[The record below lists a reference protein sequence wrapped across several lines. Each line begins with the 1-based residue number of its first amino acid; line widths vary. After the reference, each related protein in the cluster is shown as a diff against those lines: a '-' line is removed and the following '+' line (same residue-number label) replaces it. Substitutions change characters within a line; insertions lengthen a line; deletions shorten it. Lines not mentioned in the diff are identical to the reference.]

1 MAFAA
6 LSHLSL
12 IVLAI
17 YGFSFTGWTGAVYQI
32 LNHGV
37 VDAALFLLL
46 GALEVRYA
54 TSEIG
59 AYGGVAARLPRT
71 ATFFVIASLAMIGLP
86 MLGGFVG
93 EFMILSSTFT
103 GVSKGW
109 AIAAALGVIL
119 GAAYMLSLVQR
130 IFYGPESAMTASKP
144 ANDVHFGEL
153 AVLAPL
159 AVLMLVMGL
168 APSFWTNSIQSGV
181 HPPPL
186 NGTTPMPMSICRSVA
201 RGGAAVTP
209 VPDIYRILPEV
220 ILTVTGVAIMLL
232 EASMRPGWP
241 RRPLGWVAAIGTTLA
256 LWASLWQLSL
266 PVGTGFFG
274 TVETSPF
281 TVFFHVLICGIVL
294 VALLLSLDTLPED
307 SHHQGEFYALVV
319 FGAVGMCLL
328 TGAVELLLVFI
339 ALEISS
345 IATYILAGYRK
356 ETGRGPEAAIK
367 YFLLGSFAT
376 GFLLYGIALI
386 FGATGTTQV
395 YEIARLAPT
404 AENHSLVLAALGL
417 MLVGILFKVSA
428 APFHVWTP
436 DVYEGAP
443 SPVVALLSTA
453 PKAAAFALLLRV
465 VYEMF
470 PSLHSL
476 WAPLLWIV
484 AVLSMTL
491 GNLAALRQQNV
502 KRMLAYSSI
511 AHAGYLLAAFAGL
524 GTSGI
529 AAASFYT
536 AAYAAMNVGIFAVV
550 TLVSGYDEKLPL
562 IDDFRGLIY
571 RAPLLGSLLLFF
583 LVSLVGIPFTGGFFG
598 KFYSFSAAVNGG
610 AVALAIIGLLNS
622 GLAAGY
628 YLHLALVSVQ
638 REPSAERQGAAAPQ
652 VGVAVGA
659 ALLLAVVATLVL
671 GIVPG
676 EVLRAAQSGA
686 HTLQAPPVDNTP
698 SGDAVQP

>member
-1 MAFAA
+1 M
-6 LSHLSL
+6 
-12 IVLAI
+12 
-17 YGFSFTGWTGAVYQI
+17 
-32 LNHGV
+32 
-37 VDAALFLLL
+37 
-46 GALEVRYA
+46 
-54 TSEIG
+54 
-59 AYGGVAARLPRT
+59 
-71 ATFFVIASLAMIGLP
+71 
-86 MLGGFVG
+86 
-93 EFMILSSTFT
+93 
-103 GVSKGW
+103 
-109 AIAAALGVIL
+109 
-119 GAAYMLSLVQR
+119 
-130 IFYGPESAMTASKP
+130 
-144 ANDVHFGEL
+144 
-153 AVLAPL
+153 
-159 AVLMLVMGL
+159 
-168 APSFWTNSIQSGV
+168 NS
-181 HPPPL
+181 
-186 NGTTPMPMSICRSVA
+186 
-201 RGGAAVTP
+201 
-209 VPDIYRILPEV
+209 VPDVFRILPEV
-220 ILTVTGVAIMLL
+220 ILTVTGVAIMLI
-232 EASMRPGWP
+232 EASLPAGFP

-274 TVETSPF
+274 TIETSPF

-307 SHHQGEFYALVV
+307 SHHQGEFYALIV

-345 IATYILAGYRK
+345 ISTYILAGYRK

-386 FGATGTTQV
+386 FGATGTTQI
-395 YEIARLAPT
+395 YEIAHLAPS
-404 AENHSLVLAALGL
+404 APNHSLVLASLAL

-476 WAPLLWIV
+476 WAPLLWTV
-484 AVLSMTL
+484 AVLSMTV

-511 AHAGYLLAAFAGL
+511 AHAGYLLAAFAGV
-524 GTSGI
+524 GNAGI
-529 AAASFYT
+529 AAASFYA
-536 AAYAAMNVGIFAVV
+536 AAYAAMNVGIFAVI
-550 TLVSGYDEKLPL
+550 TLVSGYDDELPM
-562 IDDFRGLIY
+562 IDDFRGLVY
-571 RAPLLGSLLLFF
+571 RSPLLGGLLLFF

-598 KFYSFSAAVNGG
+598 KFYSFSAAVDGG

-622 GLAAGY
+622 GLAAAY
-628 YLHLALVSVQ
+628 YLRLALAAAQ
-638 REPSAERQGAAAPQ
+638 REPSGSNRPVSATPQ

-659 ALLLAVVATLVL
+659 ALLLAVAATLVL

-686 HTLQAPPVDNTP
+686 HTLQAPPVVNTS
-698 SGDAVQP
+698 SGSAVVQQ